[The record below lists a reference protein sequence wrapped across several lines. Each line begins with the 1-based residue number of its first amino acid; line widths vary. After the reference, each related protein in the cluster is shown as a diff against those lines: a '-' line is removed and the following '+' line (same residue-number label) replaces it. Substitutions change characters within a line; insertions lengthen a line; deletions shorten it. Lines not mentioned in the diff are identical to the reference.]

1 MAHIKAVNKAN
12 GAEQFFTQ
20 KEWDDLQKK
29 PKYKHLFKLVE
40 APEPPEVRK
49 LKEEKKQQQA
59 QKNAAKTTN
68 EEK

>member
-12 GAEQFFTQ
+12 GSEQFFTQ
-20 KEWDDLQKK
+20 KQWDDIQKT
-29 PKYKHLFKLVE
+29 KYKHLFKLLE
-40 APEPPEVRK
+40 APEPPEVTK

-68 EEK
+68 EQK